1 MHIYNLDNWIHDHR
15 FDATDTRAEKRTWA
29 VIILTFVTMIAEI
42 IAGMAFGSMALLA
55 DGWHMGTHVAALG
68 ITVFAYWYARKH
80 RNNVRFTFGTGKV
93 GVLGGF
99 ASAVVLAV
107 VSILM
112 AGESVHRLLSP
123 VDIRFNQAIAVAV
136 LGLIVNLV
144 SALILG
150 RHDHDH
156 GHSHDHN
163 HDHNH
168 GEDDHADD
176 HHRDHNLKAAYLH
189 VLADALTSI
198 TAIIALVAGKIF
210 GWHWLD
216 PFVGIAGAIVIAV
229 WAYGLVRAT
238 SRILLDSDVSPDL
251 LEDIQKTIEADAD
264 NKVVDLHAWKIDA
277 QNLAVM
283 ISLVT
288 HYPRDNDH
296 YRSLLSHIPQIKHLT
311 VEVIQGP
318 GDPCIPLNG
327 QCNNNTPDT

>member
-15 FDATDTRAEKRTWA
+15 FNTAGTRSEKRTWA

-123 VDIRFNQAIAVAV
+123 VDIRFNEAIAVAV

-156 GHSHDHN
+156 DHTHDH
-163 HDHNH
+163 
-168 GEDDHADD
+168 DDHADH

-189 VLADALTSI
+189 VLADAVTSI
-198 TAIIALVAGKIF
+198 AAIIALVAGIIF
-210 GWHWLD
+210 GWYWLD

-229 WAYGLVRAT
+229 WAYGLIRAT

-251 LEDIQKTIEADAD
+251 LENIQKTIEADAD
-264 NKVVDLHAWKIDA
+264 NKIVDLHAWKIDA
-277 QNLAVM
+277 QNLVVM

-288 HYPRDNDH
+288 HYPRDTDH
-296 YRSLLSHIPQIKHLT
+296 YRGLLSHIPEIKHLT
-311 VEVIQGP
+311 VEVIHGP
-318 GDPCIPLNG
+318 GEPCIPVNDPS
-327 QCNNNTPDT
+327 C